1 MHALPPKRAGV
12 PPAGRLKPRSQ
23 SCTTRAQT
31 QLGMH
36 HYVQAYRI
44 THNYC
49 GHQRSPEP
57 FQMCKAS
64 QIEIFAQTA
73 CPASLHHAS
82 TCTFLKRRASQQGA
96 RTRTRPTLQT
106 RAWQCAEKSQRPM
119 SIGTCFPRTAP
130 RRTYVESARQLNCVC
145 HHQRQLA

>member
-1 MHALPPKRAGV
+1 MHALPHKRAGV

-49 GHQRSPEP
+49 GHHRSPEP

-73 CPASLHHAS
+73 CPTSLHHAS
-82 TCTFLKRRASQQGA
+82 TCNFPKRSTSKQWGAHAHTSPPSKLERGTAQKDRKGQWRSERTSHALRLGELTLSQ
-96 RTRTRPTLQT
+96 PD
-106 RAWQCAEKSQRPM
+106 S
-119 SIGTCFPRTAP
+119 
-130 RRTYVESARQLNCVC
+130 
-145 HHQRQLA
+145 

>member
-1 MHALPPKRAGV
+1 MHALPHKRAGV

-49 GHQRSPEP
+49 GHHRSPE
-57 FQMCKAS
+57 
-64 QIEIFAQTA
+64 IFRCVKPPKQK
-73 CPASLHHAS
+73 SS
-82 TCTFLKRRASQQGA
+82 SQQLA
-96 RTRTRPTLQT
+96 
-106 RAWQCAEKSQRPM
+106 QRCSNM
-119 SIGTCFPRTAP
+119 
-130 RRTYVESARQLNCVC
+130 L
-145 HHQRQLA
+145 QLATSPGAAQASKQARGAHAHTYPFSEVERGTAQRDRKGQGGDRNILPHALRFG

>member
-1 MHALPPKRAGV
+1 MQTLPPKRAGV

-49 GHQRSPEP
+49 GHHRSPEIFRCVKP
-57 FQMCKAS
+57 PKLKSSNQQLAQRRSNMLQLAAS
-64 QIEIFAQTA
+64 PSAAQ
-73 CPASLHHAS
+73 AS
-82 TCTFLKRRASQQGA
+82 KGRARAHIPILRS
-96 RTRTRPTLQT
+96 
-106 RAWQCAEKSQRPM
+106 RAWHCAKRSQR
-119 SIGTCFPRTAP
+119 SGAIGTCFPTHCA
-130 RRTYVESARQLNCVC
+130 SANLC
-145 HHQRQLA
+145 